1 MMALICDGYEKEIA
15 RLNAEENPHVT
26 CDFDEQRRS
35 TVCASKLSQ
44 SSSPNKLRAFLQLEK
59 EQFDVVGKVNDDK
72 KPK

>member
-1 MMALICDGYEKEIA
+1 MALICDGYEKEIA

-44 SSSPNKLRAFLQLEK
+44 SSSPNKLRAFL
-59 EQFDVVGKVNDDK
+59 
-72 KPK
+72 